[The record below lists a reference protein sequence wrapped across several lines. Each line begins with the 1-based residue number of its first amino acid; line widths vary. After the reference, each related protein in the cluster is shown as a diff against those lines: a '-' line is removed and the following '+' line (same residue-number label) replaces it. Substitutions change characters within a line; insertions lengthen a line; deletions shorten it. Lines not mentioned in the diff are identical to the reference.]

1 MSWWSCRVVF
11 CSTLLLIHLIILVY
25 SQSSGFTCNLLS
37 HILFVL
43 ICLILLKINIIGIY
57 LFIRNENRKN
67 CITNQSSLL
76 FPFLL
81 NLSLILIYSNYSFHF
96 KRIFN
101 ITDLSQLTIL
111 FQLVPNP
118 SPFTFSSL
126 FYSYW
131 LKLICNLF
139 VFLYLVLLVILVML
153 FFLWSYLSVFV
164 DL

>member
-11 CSTLLLIHLIILVY
+11 CSTLLLIHLEILVY
-25 SQSSGFTCNLLS
+25 SQYSGFPCNLLRCTV
-37 HILFVL
+37 FVL
-43 ICLILLKINIIGIY
+43 IWFILLKMNIICTY
-57 LFIRNENRKN
+57 LFIGNENREN

-101 ITDLSQLTIL
+101 LTYLSQLTIL